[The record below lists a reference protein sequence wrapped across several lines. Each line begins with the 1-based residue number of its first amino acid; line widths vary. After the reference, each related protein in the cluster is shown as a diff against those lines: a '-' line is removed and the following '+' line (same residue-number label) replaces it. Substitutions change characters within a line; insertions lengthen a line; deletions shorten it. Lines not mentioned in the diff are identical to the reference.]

1 MLTRKLLRT
10 MGQYKAQF
18 ISMVLMVALGVGIF
32 LGFNMEWVSIEV
44 NTDYFYDLTGYAD
57 YRLVEE
63 AGFSP
68 EEQKAVSA
76 LAGVEAASRYLSQ
89 TVDVLQRQGDALAL
103 SVTENPAVS
112 GLDVISGAEY
122 DPASPDG
129 IWLSDRYAEANDLAV
144 GDTLTLTYQ
153 DLQFQGTVKG
163 LIKASEHMICVR
175 DETQLMPDF
184 ATFGYAYISPAMY
197 ESTLGVAYYPQLH
210 IRSDL
215 DKAELTQ
222 AVDEAL
228 GRTVMVLT
236 KDETISYAEAEGE
249 ANEGKTMGSVLPAL
263 FLLIAVLTMVT
274 TMHRLT
280 AQEKTQIGA
289 LKALGF
295 RDRRIARH
303 YTAYGF
309 FIGILGCSLGT
320 GLGYG
325 IAWFIMNP
333 NGMMGTYLDLPQWKL
348 PLPWFCWLILGLI
361 LALLT
366 LVGYLSARQMLRG
379 TAAEALRPYTPRAM
393 KPLLLERTRLWS
405 RLGFGPRWN
414 LRDIMRHK
422 SRSAMSLLG
431 AFGCAL
437 LILGSFGMQ
446 DTMDS
451 FLSLYYDQA
460 MGYQSRIN
468 LAEGATNDQA
478 RALID
483 RYHGDSS
490 GTVAVQLGDKAVS
503 LEVYDVPGNLVR
515 FPDEDNQFVT
525 LPSDGAYVCL
535 RLGEEFS
542 LEPGDVF
549 TISPYGSDKTYTLRV
564 AGLVRSVSESIII
577 SPAYAEALDLPYTVS
592 SIYTAMQREA
602 IASDAAIAS
611 VQSKQTIIDSF
622 DAFIQ
627 IMDLMIYI
635 LVLAAVVLGVVV
647 LYNLGVMSYTERYRE
662 LATLKVVGFQDRKI
676 GRLLIGQ
683 NLWITFAGLILGIPG
698 GVLVLDYL
706 LHALAGEYEM
716 KMALY
721 PKSYLFAV
729 LLTLG
734 VSLLVSLAVARKSR
748 TIDMVAALKS
758 AE

>member
-1 MLTRKLLRT
+1 

-18 ISMVLMVALGVGIF
+18 ISMVIMVALGVGIF
-32 LGFNMEWVSIEV
+32 LGFNMEWVSIKV
-44 NTDYFYDLTGYAD
+44 NTAYFYDLTGYAD

-63 AGFSP
+63 GGFSQ
-68 EEQKAVSA
+68 EECAAVAA
-76 LAGVEAASRYLSQ
+76 LAGVDAASRYMCQ
-89 TVDVLQRQGDALAL
+89 TVDVLEREGDALAL
-103 SVTENPAVS
+103 SITQNPAVS
-112 GLDVISGAEY
+112 GLTVISGAPY
-122 DPASPDG
+122 DPASADG
-129 IWLSDRYAEANDLAV
+129 IWLSDQYAAANDLGL
-144 GDTLTLTYQ
+144 GDALTLTYQ
-153 DLQFQGTVKG
+153 NLEFRGTVVG
-163 LIKASEHMICVR
+163 LVKASEHMICVR

-184 ATFGYAYISPAMY
+184 DTFGFAYISPALY
-197 ESTLGVAYYPQLH
+197 ESVLGFGYYPQIH
-210 IRSDL
+210 IRS
-215 DKAELTQ
+215 ELSKSALTE
-222 AVDEAL
+222 AVDQAL

-249 ANEGKTMGSVLPAL
+249 ANEGKTMGSILPVL
-263 FLLIAVLTMVT
+263 FLLIAILTMVT

-309 FIGILGCSLGT
+309 FIGIVGCALGI

-333 NGMMGTYLDLPQWKL
+333 EGMMGTYLDLPQWKL
-348 PLPWFCWLILGLI
+348 PIPWFCWLILGLI

-366 LVGYLSARQMLRG
+366 LVGYFSARQMLQG
-379 TAAEALRPYTPRAM
+379 TAADALRPYTPRAM
-393 KPLLLERTRLWS
+393 KPLLMERTRLWAH
-405 RLGFGPRWN
+405 LGFGPRWN

-446 DTMDS
+446 DTMNS
-451 FLSLYYDQA
+451 FLSLYYDEA

-468 LAEGATNDQA
+468 LAETVTEDQA

-483 RYHGDSS
+483 QYSGDSS
-490 GTVAVQLGDKAVS
+490 GSVAVRDLHSFPTRRSSDLPGD
-503 LEVYDVPGNLVR
+503 LVR

-525 LPSDGAYVCL
+525 LSSDGAYLCL

-549 TISPYGSDKTYTLRV
+549 TISPYGSDKTYSLRV
-564 AGLVRSVSESIII
+564 AGLVRSVSESIFI
-577 SPAYAEALDLPYTVS
+577 SPAYAEALGLPYSIS
-592 SIYTAMQREA
+592 SIYTSTDRAE

-635 LVLAAVVLGVVV
+635 LVLAAMVLGVVV

-662 LATLKVVGFQDRKI
+662 LATLKVVGFQDRRI

-698 GVLVLDYL
+698 GVLVLKYL
-706 LHALAGEYEM
+706 LQALAGEYEM
-716 KMALY
+716 KMAIHPRSFLI
-721 PKSYLFAV
+721 AV

-734 VSLLVSLAVARKSR
+734 VSLLVSVAVARKSR
-748 TIDMVAALKS
+748 KIDMVAALKS